1 MSLKCVLGT
10 SGRIVTSQ
18 LGRCLSSAVKY
29 TKHGDPTIVLKYE
42 KEDVPSTVGAKD
54 VALKILAA
62 PINPSDINMIE
73 GVYGKKPELP
83 SVGGNE
89 CVAEVSA
96 VGSGVTSLKVGD
108 WVIPATVGFGT
119 WREMAV
125 VGEDNL
131 LKVPS
136 NMYDDMVD
144 INEADDERTKLKK
157 ELTNNHN
164 RLHNICYASSVS
176 VNPCTA
182 YRLLRDYVT
191 LKEGDVIMQNG
202 ANSMVGQ
209 AVIQMAREMG
219 VKTINIVRSDRP
231 YCENELRLLTNLGG
245 DICVPDTFVNT
256 TGFRELLKELPAC
269 KLAFNCVGGE
279 NSTEMIRSLAS
290 GATVVTYGGMS
301 KKPFTIP
308 YDVLTQRQITL
319 KGHWMAKWNEEHSKE
334 TRTKMIEDIA
344 SMIREKQLT
353 FFYEMC
359 DFDDFPHALSQA
371 LEPFRLRKLILY
383 MDYPDRFKEHDAIA
397 PERYEKFEAPF
408 VA

>member
-1 MSLKCVLGT
+1 MCIILLMISLNLY
-10 SGRIVTSQ
+10 R
-18 LGRCLSSAVKY
+18 
-29 TKHGDPTIVLKYE
+29 YE
-42 KEDVPSTVGAKD
+42 KEEVPSTVGAKD

-73 GVYGKKPELP
+73 GVYGKKAELP

-96 VGSGVTSLKVGD
+96 VGSGVSSLKVGD
-108 WVIPATVGFGT
+108 WVIPTTAGFGS
-119 WREMAV
+119 WRERAV
-125 VGEDNL
+125 IGEDNL

-136 NMYDDMVD
+136 NLYGDIVD
-144 INEADDERTKLKK
+144 INEGDDEREKLRK
-157 ELTNNHN
+157 EAVNYNN
-164 RLHNICYASSVS
+164 RLHNICYASSIS

-182 YRLLRDYVT
+182 YRLLKDYVT

-209 AVIQMAREMG
+209 AVIQIAREMG

-245 DICVPDTFVNT
+245 DICVPDNYVNSA
-256 TGFRELLKELPAC
+256 GFREILKELPPC

-279 NSTEMIRSLAS
+279 NSTDMIRSLAS

-301 KKPFTIP
+301 KKPLTVP

-319 KGHWMAKWNEEHSKE
+319 KGHWMAKWNEDHTKE
-334 TRTKMIEDIA
+334 ERTKMIDDI
-344 SMIREKQLT
+344 SNMIREKQLT
-353 FFYEMC
+353 FFYEMH
-359 DFDDFPHALSQA
+359 DFDDFSHALKSS
-371 LEPFRLRKLILY
+371 LEPFRLRKLILF
-383 MDYPDRFKEHDAIA
+383 MDYPDRFKEHDAIDD
-397 PERYEKFEAPF
+397 EQYEKFEGSFATLF
-408 VA
+408 LFCFFSRQI